1 MIVVFSVV
9 EIVQK
14 LLEQILQFI
23 FQSLNIQ
30 QAAFV
35 SRVITLM
42 QKWLR
47 QFKALLILNSFMGGK
62 QDQQRQDLLLM

>member
-30 QAAFV
+30 RAAFA
-35 SRVITLM
+35 RAAITPTPNKL
-42 QKWLR
+42 K
-47 QFKALLILNSFMGGK
+47 QFKDFFLQA
-62 QDQQRQDLLLM
+62 